1 MNRAASLIAF
11 LLFACVVQ
19 GQWQS
24 HAPGITVSSL
34 FGTAHPV
41 YTGERGGG
49 PPYND
54 QCQGAIITAVP
65 QDGSVSVNGTNI
77 GATDTETFGNPNVWE
92 AFSIDTCSTIT
103 VSYCGTAPVHT
114 VVYSILIVGCPDGEV
129 SIQNA
134 GTSTCVD
141 GNTTITYA
149 NLPAGTY
156 YVPVLLF
163 PGEAEG
169 PYTITFTSEV
179 CDLPPANETCA
190 SAITVPV
197 VEDCAQGGVITGN
210 NSNAVQNGSDPSCS
224 PSATQVQD
232 VWYTFD
238 SGTQEEVVITLGT
251 GTTGDLGVQVF
262 SACGGTSVFCGTGDS
277 EYTVPVTPG
286 TTYKLRVFS
295 NNDLGFGGVF
305 TFCISAPEGPVVC
318 DGGEVTF
325 AGGATSL
332 VVCTSGAEQLSLVQT
347 TAGTAT
353 TDLILTSATDTIIAL
368 LTDELLN
375 TAGLTPGT
383 YHVWGLSYNGSL
395 QNAEGGTALVDL
407 VASGACLGVSGS
419 PIILTVE
426 VCQGQ
431 MEPTHERSV
440 FEVRVEAGSVMLYWY
455 DRGAAVTLDVIATD
469 GTVLQ
474 HSEGRMEKSAR
485 YVLGAPAGWTTGI
498 YSVRSCAEGRCH
510 TARFLVH

>member
-1 MNRAASLIAF
+1 MNRSASLIAF
-11 LLFACVVQ
+11 LMCACLVQ
-19 GQWQS
+19 GQWRG
-24 HAPGITVSSL
+24 HAPGITVSPL

-54 QCQGAIITAVP
+54 QCQGAIVTAVP
-65 QDGSVSVNGTNI
+65 QDGSISVSGTNI

-103 VSYCGTAPVHT
+103 VGYCGTAPVHT
-114 VVYSILIVGCPDGEV
+114 LVYSILIVGCPDGEV
-129 SIQNA
+129 SIQNS

-190 SAITVPV
+190 SAITIPV
-197 VEDCAQGGVITGN
+197 VADCAQGGVINGN
-210 NSNAVQNGSDPSCS
+210 NSNAVQNGADPSCS

-251 GTTGDLGVQVF
+251 GTTGDLGVQIL

-286 TTYKLRVFS
+286 TTYKLRMFS
-295 NNDLGFGGVF
+295 NNDLGFGGAF
-305 TFCISAPEGPVVC
+305 TFCIHTPGSPVVC
-318 DGGEVTF
+318 EGGEVSF
-325 AGGATSL
+325 AGGATDL
-332 VVCTSGAEQLSLVQT
+332 VVCTSGAEQLVLEQS
-347 TAGTAT
+347 TAGTANASLLLT
-353 TDLILTSATDTIIAL
+353 TGTDTVITVLVDGI
-368 LTDELLN
+368 LN

-383 YHVWGLSYNGSL
+383 YHVWGLSYDGSL
-395 QNAEGGTALVDL
+395 VNADAGTALVDL
-407 VASGACLGVSGS
+407 VASGSCLDISAAPAS
-419 PIILTVE
+419 LTVE
-426 VCQGQ
+426 VCQGE
-431 MEPTHERSV
+431 MERPIEKPA
-440 FEVRVEAGSVMLYWY
+440 FEVRVEEGSVMLYWHEEG
-455 DRGAAVTLDVIATD
+455 RTIAVDVIASD
-469 GTVLQ
+469 GKALQ
-474 HSEGRMEKSAR
+474 HSDVRMENSAR
-485 YVLGAPAGWTTGI
+485 RSLAATVGWPPGI
-498 YSVRSCAEGRCH
+498 YAVRGCADGRCH

>member
-1 MNRAASLIAF
+1 MNRSASLIAF
-11 LLFACVVQ
+11 LMFACLVQ
-19 GQWQS
+19 GQWRG
-24 HAPGITVSSL
+24 HAPGITVSPL

-54 QCQGAIITAVP
+54 QCQGAIVTAVP

-103 VSYCGTAPVHT
+103 VGYCGTAPVHT
-114 VVYSILIVGCPDGEV
+114 LVYSILIVGCPDGEV
-129 SIQNA
+129 SIQNS

-179 CDLPPANETCA
+179 CDLPPVNETCA
-190 SAITVPV
+190 SAIAVPV
-197 VEDCAQGGVITGN
+197 VEDCAQGGVINGN
-210 NSNAVQNGSDPSCS
+210 NSNAVQNGADPSCS
-224 PSATQVQD
+224 PSASQVQD

-251 GTTGDLGVQVF
+251 GTTGDLGVQVL

-286 TTYKLRVFS
+286 TTYKLRMFS
-295 NNDLGFGGVF
+295 NNDLGFGGAF
-305 TFCISAPEGPVVC
+305 TFCIHTPGSPVVC
-318 DGGEVTF
+318 EGGEVSF
-325 AGGATSL
+325 AGGATDL
-332 VVCTSGAEQLSLVQT
+332 VVCTSGAEQVVLEQST
-347 TAGTAT
+347 TGTANTILLLT
-353 TDLILTSATDTIIAL
+353 TGTDTVITAL
-368 LTDELLN
+368 VDGFLN

-383 YHVWGLSYNGSL
+383 YHVWGLSFDGSL
-395 QNAEGGTALVDL
+395 VNAEAGTAVVDL
-407 VASGACLGVSGS
+407 VTSGS
-419 PIILTVE
+419 CLDISASPATLTVE
-426 VCQGQ
+426 VCQGE
-431 MEPTHERSV
+431 MERPIEKPA
-440 FEVRVEAGSVMLYWY
+440 FEVRVEEGSVMLYWHEKG
-455 DRGAAVTLDVIATD
+455 RTIAVDVIASD
-469 GTVLQ
+469 GKALQ
-474 HSEGRMEKSAR
+474 HSEIRMEKSAR
-485 YVLGAPAGWTTGI
+485 RSLAATVGWTPGI
-498 YSVRSCAEGRCH
+498 YAVRGCADGRCH
-510 TARFLVH
+510 TARFLIH